1 VSYEVLELPE
11 EELVNVPSASLSDS
25 NALALNESGKFE
37 VQAPSALNDFTYG
50 IRSKGWVG
58 NIPIGEDLLIR
69 VVPKVPVSNLF
80 RMLEV
85 AYSLRSFRI
94 FDGETGIQSVED
106 LYERIVSILSRR
118 VLDRA
123 RKGLYRSYVSE
134 TDELPYVRGR
144 IDPVATALNKVKGIA
159 RASCRYDE
167 HTADL
172 NENRI
177 LLWTLHQV
185 RRQAL
190 RQARVRRELDSA
202 RRALAGTITL
212 EPRRASHCVGL
223 LYNRL
228 NSDYAPMHGLCRFIL
243 EQTGPGIDQGDRTF
257 VPFELN
263 MPQLFET
270 FVAEWLRANPPD
282 AATVRCHHNA
292 RLDANFKMAINV
304 DIVLLDKATD
314 RPIAVLDT
322 KYKVHEQPTEAD
334 IYQIAF
340 YASELR
346 VSRAI
351 LIYPSS
357 LTRSLR
363 INHGKHTKL
372 ESLTFDISQPLETAG
387 PEFIHDL
394 EKRLS
399 AGYLYYSRCF
409 CFRGG
414 YSVLW
419 YFCLVITR
427 SNNRGGDHG
436 AKTTAAE
443 QGTSACFLYRADY
456 RLGLELQLRRQFR
469 CLQGH
474 EIQRA

>member
-1 VSYEVLELPE
+1 VPYQVIELPE
-11 EELVNVPSASLSDS
+11 EELVTLPRAVLSDAD
-25 NALALNESGKFE
+25 ALALSQSGKFE
-37 VQAPSALNDFTYG
+37 VQPPTVLNNFAYG

-58 NIPIGEDLLIR
+58 HIPIGEDLLIR
-69 VVPKVPVSNLF
+69 VVPKVPVASLF

-85 AYSLRSFRI
+85 AYNLRSFRI
-94 FDGETGIQSVED
+94 FDGETGIESIED
-106 LYERIVSILSRR
+106 LYERIVSILARR

-134 TDELPYVRGR
+134 IDELPYVRGR
-144 IDPVATALNKVKGIA
+144 IDPVATALNKVRGIA

-172 NENRI
+172 SENRI

-185 RRQAL
+185 RRQVL
-190 RQARVRRELDSA
+190 GQAKVRRELDLA
-202 RRALAGTITL
+202 RRALAGTVTL
-212 EPRRASHCVGL
+212 EPRRASDCVGL

-243 EQTGPGIDQGDRTF
+243 EQTGPGIDHGERTF

-270 FVAEWLRANPPD
+270 FVAEWLRANPPSG
-282 AATVRCHHNA
+282 AIVRCHHNA
-292 RLDANFKMAINV
+292 RLDSNFKMAINI

-351 LIYPSS
+351 LVYPSP

-372 ESLTFDISQPLETAG
+372 ESLTFDISEPLEMAG
-387 PEFIHDL
+387 PEFI
-394 EKRLS
+394 R
-399 AGYLYYSRCF
+399 
-409 CFRGG
+409 
-414 YSVLW
+414 
-419 YFCLVITR
+419 
-427 SNNRGGDHG
+427 
-436 AKTTAAE
+436 
-443 QGTSACFLYRADY
+443 
-456 RLGLELQLRRQFR
+456 GLELRLYT
-469 CLQGH
+469 
-474 EIQRA
+474 E